1 MWHSPLCFRSII
13 CSNLRTKT
21 SCSKAC
27 WRPTHIFSLFSF
39 FHSPLE
45 TTVFFVLFSKEKDAH
60 CVGASPKPRACGGYL
75 DSSFLV
81 DILSTCGLSTD
92 ILVLPRDTNAA
103 FRGACQTR
111 SSESWQRSWDHRD
124 PQGTYS
130 VRRSRCSLAV
140 SLRFLG
146 NIGVVKID
154 LNN

>member
-1 MWHSPLCFRSII
+1 MAQP
-13 CSNLRTKT
+13 
-21 SCSKAC
+21 
-27 WRPTHIFSLFSF
+27 SLFSGRSFVAISEQRHLAAKLVGDLPIF
-39 FHSPLE
+39 FPFFLSSTPPLE

-92 ILVLPRDTNAA
+92 ILVLPRETNAA

>member
-1 MWHSPLCFRSII
+1 MAQP
-13 CSNLRTKT
+13 
-21 SCSKAC
+21 
-27 WRPTHIFSLFSF
+27 SLFSGRSFVAISEQRHLAAKLVGDLPIF
-39 FHSPLE
+39 FPFFLFSTPPLE